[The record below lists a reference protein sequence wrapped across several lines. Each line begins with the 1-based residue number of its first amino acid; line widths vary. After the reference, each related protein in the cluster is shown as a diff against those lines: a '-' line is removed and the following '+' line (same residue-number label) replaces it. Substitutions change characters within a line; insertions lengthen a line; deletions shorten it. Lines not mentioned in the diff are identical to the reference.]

1 MKRFLTSNIVM
12 ISILAL
18 TLCVTNFAYAS
29 SQVNSDLTQEQIA
42 ALKELKAETR
52 KEIKTLVVELVKL
65 RDQTAE
71 TILAEEVDT
80 DPLVDRIIE
89 IKSEITEI
97 INNAKLE
104 AANFISGEQA
114 QALLEKMED
123 QIEDIKEKRK
133 AVRIELNKQLKE
145 LRDFLSDLSSN

>member
-1 MKRFLTSNIVM
+1 MKRFLISNIAM
-12 ISILAL
+12 ISIIAL
-18 TLCVTNFAYAS
+18 TLCVTNFAYA
-29 SQVNSDLTQEQIA
+29 NLNLTEEQIA
-42 ALKELKAETR
+42 TLKELKVETR
-52 KEIKTLVVELVKL
+52 KEIKTLVVELVEL
-65 RDQTAE
+65 RNQIAE

-89 IKSEITEI
+89 IQSEITEI

-104 AANFISGEQA
+104 AANFISGDQA
-114 QALLEKMED
+114 QALLEQMED

>member
-29 SQVNSDLTQEQIA
+29 FQANLNLTEEQIA

-52 KEIKTLVVELVKL
+52 KEIKPLVVELVEL
-65 RDQTAE
+65 RDQIAE
-71 TILAEEVDT
+71 TILAGEVDT

-89 IKSEITEI
+89 IQSEITDI

-104 AANFISGEQA
+104 AATIISGEQA
-114 QALLEKMED
+114 QTILEQTKD
-123 QIEDIKEKRK
+123 
-133 AVRIELNKQLKE
+133 
-145 LRDFLSDLSSN
+145 

>member
-29 SQVNSDLTQEQIA
+29 SQVNLNLTQEQIA

-52 KEIKTLVVELVKL
+52 KEIKPLVVELVAL
-65 RDQTAE
+65 RDQIAE
-71 TILAEEVDT
+71 TILAGEMDT
-80 DPLVDRIIE
+80 DNLVDRIIE
-89 IKSEITEI
+89 IRSQITEI

-104 AANFISGEQA
+104 AGNIISGEQA
-114 QALLEKMED
+114 QALLEQTKD
-123 QIEDIKEKRK
+123 PIEEIKEKRK